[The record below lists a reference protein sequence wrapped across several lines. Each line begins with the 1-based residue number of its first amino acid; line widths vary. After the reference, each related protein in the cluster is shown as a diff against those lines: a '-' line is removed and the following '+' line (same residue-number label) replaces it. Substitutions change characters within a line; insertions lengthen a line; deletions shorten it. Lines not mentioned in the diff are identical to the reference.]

1 MVWQVRAY
9 TPEDIEWLAERGLIP
24 ETDPSV
30 CADPPDPSL
39 PRMWFNAVPE
49 PKVGKVRIHV
59 DVNAPG
65 PHTTQELL
73 DRGARIVEV
82 RPGGERWTVIADPE
96 GNEFCLFGVNEQE

>member
-1 MVWQVRAY
+1 MAGGAWAHPGDGSVR
-9 TPEDIEWLAERGLIP
+9 L
-24 ETDPSV
+24 
-30 CADPPDPSL
+30 CDPPDPSL